1 MEIKRHISEQAM
13 DHKRTKRKIKKY
25 LGTNKNGIT
34 KYGNANAAKAV
45 ERGKFREIN
54 AYIKKQTKKQLSNI

>member
-1 MEIKRHISEQAM
+1 M
-13 DHKRTKRKIKKY
+13 DRKRTKRKIKKY